1 MRTQTKER
9 KSIWYYIKN
18 YKFKSL
24 LVQNFIFIITFV
36 TLPLVITIYRNYMSF
51 EDEMNLRME
60 ESNVELLQK
69 SATVIDN
76 IIYDVLTIIDE
87 LPDLPECKFLYTSR
101 QSSEEYMDHV
111 EWLMEKIREYE
122 VHYPYVKSISLYS
135 ELNQLVLTDSEI
147 ILTEDIAGEP
157 EYKWYYIYRI
167 FPMEYPYT
175 LVGDDDDIMFCAPLY
190 RGESTPAG
198 LLIVHLDTTV
208 LGNRL
213 EREAVPAERSFFI
226 LDISGQ
232 IRYSNNVN
240 MDDDDTQYYQRL
252 IANAQNPESSASK
265 ENTKVVSVCDSTH
278 KSWKYALV
286 TDKPLYTEEMGKLR
300 NMLIGSVIT
309 GVVPSILVA
318 YLITVVTYRPVKKIM
333 NVVEK
338 PEKYL
343 YNEKEV
349 SNEVLYITSNIL
361 NTIDRKEKMQDELT
375 NRLQSL
381 RVAQSLALQ
390 FQVDPHFLYN
400 TLEMIK
406 WTTVEDIGPGNR
418 ASRQLTKV
426 ARLYRIALEADN
438 MILPLKKEIEFL
450 KLYIDILDIRYDGSI
465 HFEWEIDESLYEYR
479 VVKLCLQPLVENA
492 VKHGL
497 KPLNYVGT
505 IWIRAM
511 QLDSALCI
519 CVENDGVEM
528 SVSEIAAMNH
538 SFAQR
543 NGFQDARV
551 GLLNI
556 NERIKLLYGLE
567 YGLRIGK
574 RGEGLKGMKVMVT
587 FPLT

>member
-87 LPDLPECKFLYTSR
+87 LPALPECKFLYTSR
-101 QSSEEYMDHV
+101 QLSEEYMDHV

-147 ILTEDIAGEP
+147 VLTEDIAGES

-167 FPMEYPYT
+167 FPMDAPYT

-240 MDDDDTQYYQRL
+240 MNLDDKQYYQRL
-252 IANAQNPESSASK
+252 IANAQNPGNSSSK

-333 NVVEK
+333 NVVKK

-390 FQVDPHFLYN
+390 FQMDPHFLYN

-505 IWIRAM
+505 IWIRAA

-543 NGFQDARV
+543 NGFQDAKV

>member
-87 LPDLPECKFLYTSR
+87 LPALPECRFLYTSR

-147 ILTEDIAGEP
+147 VLTEDIAGES

-167 FPMEYPYT
+167 FPMDAPYT

-240 MDDDDTQYYQRL
+240 MNLDDKQYYQRL
-252 IANAQNPESSASK
+252 IANAQNPENSSSK

-505 IWIRAM
+505 IWIRAA